1 MTALGNGNERGED
14 GGRVSCETMAA
25 HRPASLSVASSSSCA
40 GGDAEVGRGGTA
52 RHSWSGR
59 CQLCFGVRGE
69 TDARGGW
76 FGRVMG
82 AHLRG

>member
-1 MTALGNGNERGED
+1 MTALGNGKERGED

-40 GGDAEVGRGGTA
+40 GGDGKLGEGERR
-52 RHSWSGR
+52 RHSWSAPAVFR
-59 CQLCFGVRGE
+59 VRGE

-76 FGRVMG
+76 FGREMG